1 MTYEDLQVV
10 LPFAEFALGELVL
23 RTENTTRI
31 MVSSAVQIGYC
42 YLIYLRRQFSAPR
55 TQEQPRGAKS
65 SDEHDCNGYRGTR
78 Y

>member
-42 YLIYLRRQFSAPR
+42 YLI
-55 TQEQPRGAKS
+55 
-65 SDEHDCNGYRGTR
+65 
-78 Y
+78 